1 MASET
6 TERAVRYNMPG
17 YQGNQ
22 VSMVYLYSDQEK
34 TEEFMKSATESSL
47 LRSSRFRRNTCEV
60 CWKMSSFVNIANL
73 QLHKDFCEHW
83 EYKCHHI
90 PVTNETDI
98 LI

>member
-1 MASET
+1 MGWFVIVEKYHNICAGSGDT
-6 TERAVRYNMPG
+6 LQNFVKY
-17 YQGNQ
+17 GNSQ
-22 VSMVYLYSDQEK
+22 HKVTK
-34 TEEFMKSATESSL
+34 TSL
-47 LRSSRFRRNTCEV
+47 LTPTVCQQPEV